1 MNKYRLTFVFLLT
14 AFLITPV
21 FTQTCLAEKQPSDV
35 YMEYLASAQNADSPD
50 DITSYWSGW
59 MAESFDRGSE
69 ESKKARLER
78 MKESASKKKDVQ
90 VVGTEKTGEYWVITL
105 KAVYP
110 DGEKMKGEVK
120 MIKENGKYLIEEEY
134 WTGDI

>member
-1 MNKYRLTFVFLLT
+1 MNRYRILCIFTLTLFIT
-14 AFLITPV
+14 AVVSIDASK
-21 FTQTCLAEKQPSDV
+21 AEKQPSDI
-35 YMEYLASAQNADSPD
+35 YLEYLASAQNADSPD

-69 ESKKARLER
+69 DSKKARLER
-78 MKESASKKKDVQ
+78 MKESASKKKDIK
-90 VVGTEKTGEYWVITL
+90 VVRTEKSGEYWVITL

-120 MIKENGKYLIEEEY
+120 MIKENGKFVIEEEY